1 MKRKSSIPEEKLL
14 PYETICAATRGDPDA
29 ITEVL
34 RHFDGYISYQATR
47 IFYDEYGQSYR
58 GVDAELKQ
66 RIQDKLVARIME
78 RFKPEYFSHSPGAGI
93 WRPLHLPVPGHFM
106 HHRINYVVTDEGI
119 PSAQCIGLHLLPAH
133 SEVPK

>member
-14 PYETICAATRGDPDA
+14 PYETICAATRGDSDA
-29 ITEVL
+29 MTEVL

-66 RIQDKLVARIME
+66 RIQDKLVAALWSGSDLSK
-78 RFKPEYFSHSPGAGI
+78 FPHSPGAGI
-93 WRPLHLPVPGHFM
+93 WRPLHLPAPGIS
-106 HHRINYVVTDEGI
+106 RTIR
-119 PSAQCIGLHLLPAH
+119 
-133 SEVPK
+133 

>member
-29 ITEVL
+29 IAEVL

-66 RIQDKLVARIME
+66 RIQDKLVARIMA
-78 RFKPEYFSHSPGAGI
+78 RFRPE
-93 WRPLHLPVPGHFM
+93 
-106 HHRINYVVTDEGI
+106 
-119 PSAQCIGLHLLPAH
+119 
-133 SEVPK
+133 

>member
-29 ITEVL
+29 MTEVL

-66 RIQDKLVARIME
+66 RIQDKLVTRIMA
-78 RFKPEYFSHSPGAGI
+78 RFRPE
-93 WRPLHLPVPGHFM
+93 
-106 HHRINYVVTDEGI
+106 
-119 PSAQCIGLHLLPAH
+119 
-133 SEVPK
+133 

>member
-29 ITEVL
+29 MTKVL

-66 RIQDKLVARIME
+66 Q
-78 RFKPEYFSHSPGAGI
+78 HPGQAGC
-93 WRPLHLPVPGHFM
+93 PHYGAVQ
-106 HHRINYVVTDEGI
+106 T
-119 PSAQCIGLHLLPAH
+119 
-133 SEVPK
+133 